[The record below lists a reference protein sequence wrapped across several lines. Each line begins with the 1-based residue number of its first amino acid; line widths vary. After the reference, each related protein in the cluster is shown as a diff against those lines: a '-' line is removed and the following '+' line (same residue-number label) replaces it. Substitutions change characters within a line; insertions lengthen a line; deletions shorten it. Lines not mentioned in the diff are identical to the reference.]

1 MNKEIAKE
9 LDAFVKIVAERYS
22 QTNRIGNFNSES
34 FEVNEVIPTSDH
46 TAVVYFKKNSGKI
59 GLAFFYYIARGA
71 SQGWKYF
78 FPTDSHINGFRA
90 FEFYKFQIERENFKH
105 NFK

>member
-9 LDAFVKIVAERYS
+9 LDAFVTTVAERYS

-46 TAVVYFKKNSGKI
+46 TAVVYFKKSSGKI
-59 GLAFFYYIARGA
+59 GLAFFLLYNQRSVSRVEI
-71 SQGWKYF
+71 F
-78 FPTDSHINGFRA
+78 FSNGLTHQWF
-90 FEFYKFQIERENFKH
+90 
-105 NFK
+105 